1 MSDTTKKEVDLNY
14 LLEYSKKENILNEKL
29 LYIDENNST
38 APEEDVSTVN
48 SYTMT
53 EETALKGVF
62 YDSSKAQYWIEIFRY
77 LFLGNRINI
86 IYPLHF
92 RKNVKFIRKIFYI
105 FFFVSMS
112 IFLLWGAIIF
122 LMIGTTGD
130 IIISN
135 NKTVTPTVE
144 MIILT
149 PDYIDIEYNFTVTP
163 TPVPIPV
170 SLPPKKHIIRPVPK
184 AVSPVRIL
192 PPRR

>member
-29 LYIDENNST
+29 LYLDEGAVT
-38 APEEDVSTVN
+38 VGQEEEVSTVN

-53 EETALKGVF
+53 EEANSALKGVF
-62 YDSSKAQYWIEIFRY
+62 YDSSKTQYWIEILKY
-77 LFLGNRINI
+77 IFLGNQTSI

-92 RKNVKFIRKIFYI
+92 RKNVKFVRRIFYS

-112 IFLLWGAIIF
+112 IFLLWGAVIF
-122 LMIGTTGD
+122 LMIGNEKT
-130 IIISN
+130 IVAR
-135 NKTVTPTVE
+135 TVTPTAE

-149 PDYIDIEYNFTVTP
+149 PDYVDIEYNFTVTP
-163 TPVPIPV
+163 TPIPIPV
-170 SLPPKKHIIRPVPK
+170 IPPPKKHVIRLAPRAVP
-184 AVSPVRIL
+184 PIRIS